1 MLNENFKD
9 MLSAFG
15 EAEAD
20 YLLVGAYAMAAH
32 GCPRATADIDFWV
45 RPSEANAARVW
56 TALAAFGAPLSTV
69 SVADL
74 CTPDVVYQ
82 IGVAPQRIDI
92 LTSISGVDFE
102 DAWRDR
108 LIVELEG
115 VSVSVIGPR
124 HLHANKLESGRAK
137 DHQDAIILEEMIRET
152 K

>member
-1 MLNENFKD
+1 MLNENFRD

-15 EAEAD
+15 EARAD

-56 TALAAFGAPLSTV
+56 TALETFGAPLSKV
-69 SVADL
+69 SVADF

-82 IGVAPQRIDI
+82 IGLPPQRIDI
-92 LTSISGVDFE
+92 LTSISGLHFD
-102 DAWRDR
+102 DAWRER
-108 LIVELEG
+108 LIVDLEG
-115 VSVSVIGPR
+115 VTISVIGLR
-124 HLHANKLESGRAK
+124 HLHANKLASGRAK
-137 DHQDAIILEEMIRET
+137 DHQDASILEEMIRET